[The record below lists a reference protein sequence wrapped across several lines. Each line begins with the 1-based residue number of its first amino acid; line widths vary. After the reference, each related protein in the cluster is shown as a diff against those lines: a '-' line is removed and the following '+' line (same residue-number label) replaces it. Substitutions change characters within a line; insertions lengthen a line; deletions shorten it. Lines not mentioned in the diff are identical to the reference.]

1 MRIVRIVL
9 IGLGIVLVAGIL
21 YLFVL
26 YLDNEEESTAQ
37 LSPQLELAQMRVT
50 NFSVGRVD
58 MDMNVNIKN
67 PTAVNLHVDSLYY
80 SVMIEGQEVA
90 GTIYPDPL
98 QIEAGQ
104 DRRVSFP
111 FTVYYSRLQS
121 LDQWEEKG
129 RGTVQYTLN
138 VALFTDAELL
148 PDNQFY
154 LQLTERRPLPRV
166 PEIKVADMK
175 MEDSD
180 NSGAVVQVETYVV
193 NENVF
198 ALELENMDYSLRVGD
213 YQAMEGQKPETIR
226 IAAKD
231 TAFMQVPVELSS
243 GKLAGK
249 LQDDIQQG
257 NDRAYFFSL
266 NAKLLSDADMLE
278 ESELA
283 MTTTGR
289 LEELGD
295 VDEAQVIEE

>member
-1 MRIVRIVL
+1 MRIMRIVL

-26 YLDNEEESTAQ
+26 YLDSDEESTAQ

-58 MDMNVNIKN
+58 MNMNVNIKN
-67 PTAVNLHVDSLYY
+67 PTAVSLHVDSLYY
-80 SVMIEGQEVA
+80 TVMIEGQEVA
-90 GTIYPDPL
+90 STIYPGPL
-98 QIEAGQ
+98 HIQAGQ
-104 DRRVSFP
+104 DTRVSFP

-121 LDQWEEKG
+121 LDQLEEEG
-129 RGTVQYTLN
+129 RDTVLYTLN
-138 VALFTDAELL
+138 AVLFTDAELL
-148 PDNQFY
+148 PDDQFN

-166 PEIKVADMK
+166 PEIKVADMN
-175 MEDSD
+175 MEDPD
-180 NSGAVVQVETYVV
+180 NSGAVMQVKTYVV
-193 NENVF
+193 NENMF

-213 YQAMEGQKPETIR
+213 HQAMEGQKPESIR

-231 TAFMQVPVELSS
+231 TAFIQVPVELSS

-249 LQDDIQQG
+249 LQDDIRQG
-257 NDRAYFFSL
+257 SDQAYFFSL

-289 LEELGD
+289 LEELGG
-295 VDEAQVIEE
+295 VDEEHVIEE